1 MCQAKSFNSQGAAKF
16 KQNHFLDMFKRFML
30 LAVTATMMCFAAQA
44 QKFGYVNTTEIF
56 NVMPEKATAENTLK
70 SVSDKYETEF
80 KNLQDAFQK
89 KMNDYEAADK
99 DATTPQA
106 IKDRHNQELQD
117 DYMKIQNFQQTA
129 AQDLQRQQDTLLAPI
144 TQKLQNAI
152 QAVGAEGG
160 YTFIFDQAAGAIIYT
175 GSNAE
180 DVSAKVKAKLG
191 IK

>member
-1 MCQAKSFNSQGAAKF
+1 
-16 KQNHFLDMFKRFML
+16 ML

-44 QKFGYVNTTEIF
+44 QKFGYVNTSEIF

-70 SVSDKYETEF
+70 TVSDKYETEF

-89 KMNDYEAADK
+89 KMSDYEAADK
-99 DATTPQA
+99 DASTPQA

-117 DYMKIQNFQQTA
+117 EYMKIQNFQQTA
-129 AQDLQRQQDTLLAPI
+129 SQDLQRQQETLLAPI

-160 YTFIFDQAAGAIIYT
+160 YTFIFDEAAGAIIYT
-175 GSNAE
+175 GTNAE

>member
-1 MCQAKSFNSQGAAKF
+1 
-16 KQNHFLDMFKRFML
+16 MFKRFML
-30 LAVTATMMCFAAQA
+30 LAVMATTLCLGAQA

-56 NVMPEKATAENTLK
+56 NVMPDKATAENTLK
-70 SVSDKYETEF
+70 QVSDKYEAEF

-89 KMNDYEAADK
+89 KMTDYEAADQ
-99 DATTPQA
+99 DPTTPQA
-106 IKDRHNQELQD
+106 IKDRHQQELQD

-144 TQKLQNAI
+144 TQKIQNAI

-160 YTFIFDQAAGAIIYT
+160 FTFIFDQAAGSILYT
-175 GSNAE
+175 GNNAE
-180 DVSAKVKAKLG
+180 DVSAKVKTKLG

>member
-1 MCQAKSFNSQGAAKF
+1 
-16 KQNHFLDMFKRFML
+16 MFKRFML
-30 LAVTATMMCFAAQA
+30 LAVTATIMCLSAQA

-56 NVMPEKATAENTLK
+56 NIMPDKVTAENQLK
-70 SVSDKYETEF
+70 SVSDKYEAEF

-89 KMNDYEAADK
+89 KMADYEAADK

-106 IKDRHNQELQD
+106 IKDRHQQELQD

-144 TQKLQNAI
+144 TQKIQNAI

-175 GSNAE
+175 GNNAE

>member
-1 MCQAKSFNSQGAAKF
+1 
-16 KQNHFLDMFKRFML
+16 MFKRFML
-30 LAVTATMMCFAAQA
+30 LAVTATIMCFGAQA
-44 QKFGYVNTTEIF
+44 QKFGYVNTSEIF
-56 NVMPEKATAENTLK
+56 NVMPDKATAENTLK
-70 SVSDKYETEF
+70 SVSDKYEAEF

-89 KMNDYEAADK
+89 KMADYEAADK

-106 IKDRHNQELQD
+106 IKDRHQQELQD

-144 TQKLQNAI
+144 TQKIQNAI

-160 YTFIFDQAAGAIIYT
+160 FTFIFDQAAGAIIYT

-180 DVSAKVKAKLG
+180 DVSGKVKAKLG

>member
-1 MCQAKSFNSQGAAKF
+1 
-16 KQNHFLDMFKRFML
+16 
-30 LAVTATMMCFAAQA
+30 MCFAAQA
-44 QKFGYVNTTEIF
+44 QKFGYINTTEIF
-56 NVMPEKATAENTLK
+56 NVMPDKATAENTLK

-89 KMNDYEAADK
+89 KMADYEAADK

-106 IKDRHNQELQD
+106 IKDRHQQELQD

-129 AQDLQRQQDTLLAPI
+129 AQDLQRQQETLLAPI
-144 TQKLQNAI
+144 TQKIQNAI

-160 YTFIFDQAAGAIIYT
+160 FTFIFDQAAGAILYT
-175 GSNAE
+175 GTNAE
-180 DVSAKVKAKLG
+180 DISSKVKAKLG

>member
-1 MCQAKSFNSQGAAKF
+1 
-16 KQNHFLDMFKRFML
+16 MFKRFML

-44 QKFGYVNTTEIF
+44 QKFGYVNTSEIF

-70 SVSDKYETEF
+70 GVSDKYETEF

-89 KMNDYEAADK
+89 KMADYEAADK

-117 DYMKIQNFQQTA
+117 DYMKIQ
-129 AQDLQRQQDTLLAPI
+129 
-144 TQKLQNAI
+144 QKLQNAI

-175 GSNAE
+175 GTNAE

>member
-1 MCQAKSFNSQGAAKF
+1 
-16 KQNHFLDMFKRFML
+16 MFKRFML
-30 LAVTATMMCFAAQA
+30 LAIAATTMCLGAQA
-44 QKFGYVNTTEIF
+44 QKFGYVNTNEIF
-56 NVMPEKATAENTLK
+56 NVMPDKVTAENTLK

-89 KMNDYEAADK
+89 KMADYEAAEK
-99 DATTPQA
+99 DPSTPQA
-106 IKDRHNQELQD
+106 IKDRHNQESQE
-117 DYMKIQNFQQTA
+117 DYVKIQNFQQTA
-129 AQDLQRQQDTLLAPI
+129 AQDLQRQQETLLAPI

-160 YTFIFDQAAGAIIYT
+160 YTFIFDQAAGAILYN
-175 GSNAE
+175 GNDAE

>member
-1 MCQAKSFNSQGAAKF
+1 
-16 KQNHFLDMFKRFML
+16 MFKRFML
-30 LAVTATMMCFAAQA
+30 LAITATMMCFAAQA
-44 QKFGYVNTTEIF
+44 QKFGYVNTTDIF

-70 SVSDKYETEF
+70 SVSDKYEAEY

-89 KMNDYEAADK
+89 KITDYEAADK

-117 DYMKIQNFQQTA
+117 DYVKIQNFQQTA
-129 AQDLQRQQDTLLAPI
+129 AQDLQRQQETLLAPI

-152 QAVGAEGG
+152 QAVGAEGV
-160 YTFIFDQAAGAIIYT
+160 YTFIFDMSSMSILYT
-175 GSNAE
+175 GTGAE
-180 DVSAKVKAKLG
+180 DITAKVKAKLG

>member
-1 MCQAKSFNSQGAAKF
+1 
-16 KQNHFLDMFKRFML
+16 MFKRFML
-30 LAVTATMMCFAAQA
+30 LAVTATIMCLSAQA
-44 QKFGYVNTTEIF
+44 QKFGYVNTSEIF
-56 NVMPEKATAENTLK
+56 NIMPDKVTAENQLK
-70 SVSDKYETEF
+70 TVSDKYEAEF

-89 KMNDYEAADK
+89 KMADYEAADK

-106 IKDRHNQELQD
+106 IKDRHQQELQD
-117 DYMKIQNFQQTA
+117 DYVKIQNFQQTA
-129 AQDLQRQQDTLLAPI
+129 AQDLQRQQETLLAPI
-144 TQKLQNAI
+144 TQKIQNAI